1 MSDKITAEAPEL
13 SDVLYRRLAQLL
25 QRSGLEVGDALPTE
39 AELGR
44 DLGAGR
50 QRVREALSVLEA
62 FGVVVSRQGAR
73 RVWRGFQASD
83 LATRWIGFVDD
94 PAAATRELLEVRHA
108 LETSLLPMVIP
119 RISADDLARLR
130 VLSEEMV
137 ERALRGESFAE
148 QDQQFHRG
156 LLAPLDNAFV
166 DRFLESFWVVFAAAQ
181 DDDSVEEDPVIAAMH
196 GRIVDAIEAG
206 DTRRA
211 VHELDAHF
219 YGVRNRYPDIAFGA
233 STELAV

>member
-1 MSDKITAEAPEL
+1 MSDKYFDRDSDL
-13 SDVLYRRLAQLL
+13 SDTLYRRLAQHL
-25 QRSGLEVGDALPTE
+25 QRSGLEVGDPLPTE
-39 AELGR
+39 ADLGHELGV
-44 DLGAGR
+44 GR
-50 QRVREALSVLEA
+50 QRVREALGVLEA
-62 FGVVVSRQGAR
+62 FGAVVSRQGAR

-83 LATRWIGFVDD
+83 LATRWIAFIDEPEV
-94 PAAATRELLEVRHA
+94 ATRELLEVRHA

-119 RISADDLARLR
+119 RLTPGDLTHLR
-130 VLSEEMV
+130 ALSGEMV

-156 LLAPLDNAFV
+156 LLAPMGNGFV
-166 DRFLESFWVVFAAAQ
+166 DQFLHSFWVIFAASES
-181 DDDSVEEDPVIAAMH
+181 DKVEEDPAIAAMH
-196 GRIVDAIEAG
+196 GRIIDAIEAG

-233 STELAV
+233 SAGLTV

>member
-1 MSDKITAEAPEL
+1 MSDKYAEEDLDL
-13 SDVLYRRLAQLL
+13 SDALYRRLAQHL
-25 QRSGLEVGDALPTE
+25 QRSGIQPGDALPSE
-39 AELGR
+39 ADLGDELG
-44 DLGAGR
+44 LGR
-50 QRVREALSVLEA
+50 QRVREALGVLEA

-73 RVWRGFQASD
+73 RVWRGFRAAD
-83 LATRWIGFVDD
+83 LATRWIAFVDD
-94 PAAATRELLEVRHA
+94 PESATRELLEVRHA

-119 RISADDLARLR
+119 RLTTDDLVRLR
-130 VLSEEMV
+130 TLSEQMV

-156 LLAPLDNAFV
+156 LLAPMGNAFL
-166 DRFLESFWVVFAAAQ
+166 DQFLHSFWVVFSASES
-181 DDDSVEEDPVIAAMH
+181 DKVEEDPVIAAMH
-196 GRIVDAIEAG
+196 GRIIDAIEAG

-233 STELAV
+233 TADLTV